1 MSHSLELELFQFII
15 QHININHPLVR
26 LPGVPSPGSLTRGC
40 LLKEKASTPDAI
52 FYGAFHLVAG
62 VIKLVFLL

>member
-1 MSHSLELELFQFII
+1 MSHSLELELFQCII

-40 LLKEKASTPDAI
+40 LLKEKASTSPDAFFTGLPLI
-52 FYGAFHLVAG
+52 TG

>member
-1 MSHSLELELFQFII
+1 MAVVATPNIKQAIRSAGGPKPGQPYQGLFVKRKGV
-15 QHININHPLVR
+15 HTGR
-26 LPGVPSPGSLTRGC
+26 L
-40 LLKEKASTPDAI
+40 